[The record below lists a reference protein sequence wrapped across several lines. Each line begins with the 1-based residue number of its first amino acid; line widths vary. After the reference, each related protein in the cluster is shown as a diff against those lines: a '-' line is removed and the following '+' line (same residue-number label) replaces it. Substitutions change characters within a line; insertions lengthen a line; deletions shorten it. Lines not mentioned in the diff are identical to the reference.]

1 MAKKGLLVVISGFS
15 GAGKGT
21 LMKELMNKY
30 DNYALS
36 VSATTRQ
43 PREGEVDGISYFFT
57 DKQTFLDIKEQGG
70 FLECAQ
76 HFDNHYGT
84 PKALVEQN
92 LQQGKDVLLEIEPV
106 GALQVKEKMPQ
117 SVLIFLN
124 VPSKEVLLERLKGRG
139 SETEETIKKRMAKA
153 EVELSQID
161 KYDFV
166 VVNDFVDNAVK
177 HIESIMG
184 RK

>member
-1 MAKKGLLVVISGFS
+1 MQGKLYILSGPS

-21 LMKELMNKY
+21 VCKQLLEQNP
-30 DNYALS
+30 DIVLS
-36 VSATTRQ
+36 VSMTTRQ
-43 PREGEVDGISYFFT
+43 PREGEIDGISYFFV
-57 DKQTFLDIKEQGG
+57 DKQTFLDIKQQGG

-76 HFDNHYGT
+76 HFDNYYGT
-84 PKALVEQN
+84 PKAFVERN

-106 GALQVKEKMPQ
+106 GALQVKEKMPE
-117 SVLIFLN
+117 SVLVFLN
-124 VPSKEVLLERLKGRG
+124 VPSKEILLERLKGRG

-153 EVELSQID
+153 EIELGQID

-166 VVNDFVDNAVK
+166 VVNDLVENAVRQ
-177 HIESIMG
+177 IESIMG

>member
-1 MAKKGLLVVISGFS
+1 MQGKLYILSGPS

-21 LMKELMNKY
+21 VCKQLLEKNP
-30 DNYALS
+30 DIVLS
-36 VSATTRQ
+36 VSMTTRQ
-43 PREGEVDGISYFFT
+43 PREGEIDGISYFFV

-84 PKALVEQN
+84 PKAFVEQN

-106 GALQVKEKMPQ
+106 GALQVKEKMPE
-117 SVLIFLN
+117 SVLVFLN

-153 EVELSQID
+153 EIELGQID

-166 VVNDFVDNAVK
+166 VVNDLVDNAVK
-177 HIESIMG
+177 QIESIMG